1 MTRTRRAVIAVAAVL
16 AALLVLSIAQGA
28 FRTWT
33 MWDYVGWW
41 VLLPVAVL
49 LPISLALFLIRAFGK
64 RD

>member
-1 MTRTRRAVIAVAAVL
+1 MTRTRRAQIAAVVVL

-41 VLLPVAVL
+41 VLLPIAVL
-49 LPISLALFLIRAFGK
+49 LPVTLALLLIRLLGR